1 MSRQV
6 RRGDGQ
12 IEISIVGNTVG
23 VGVIEL
29 GTGAGLEL
37 VIHGPTV
44 TKLIKSLSN
53 VVPPYRPHLQ
63 EVLR

>member
-6 RRGDGQ
+6 GGGDGQ
-12 IEISIVGNTVG
+12 IEISIVGNTVRVSEG
-23 VGVIEL
+23 QL
-29 GTGAGLEL
+29 GGGGGLEL

-44 TKLIKSLSN
+44 TNLIKYLS
-53 VVPPYRPHLQ
+53 VMFPSPPHLQ